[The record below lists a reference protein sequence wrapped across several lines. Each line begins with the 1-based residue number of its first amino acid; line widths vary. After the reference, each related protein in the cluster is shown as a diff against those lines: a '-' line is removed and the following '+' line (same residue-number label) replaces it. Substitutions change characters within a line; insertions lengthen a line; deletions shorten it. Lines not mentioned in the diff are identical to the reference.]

1 MFRGKSSL
9 YLLPLILFVY
19 LVLSEAVEQSMYT
32 DGVAY
37 AGLSKNLANGIGSFW
52 TPSLS
57 KVHLTEFHSHP
68 PLVFWLQSLFFR
80 VFGDGIATERIYAV
94 TIFLLSAVGMIL
106 LWREALRSLPSLRRL
121 WFVPLT
127 LWLAN
132 EIVYHYYPANVLE
145 PTMTLFALAAVYLML
160 RGVRLDTEV
169 GVQFAAAAAAG
180 ACVVAATLCKGFVAL
195 FPLATYGLYW
205 LIFRGISFRRA
216 VALTGT
222 VIGTITLAHLL
233 LWQYAPA
240 RTALW
245 DYLEIQV
252 LPSLQSE
259 RVWEPHFRSSRWYI
273 IKRLFAVLLP
283 SFLAAALVFGLGR
296 RYGRPDKAVDST
308 CRQYAFL
315 FLSLGVAASFPLAIS
330 PKQSFYYLLPSMG
343 FYALGF
349 ASFVG
354 PAASSLMHLPTG
366 PRWNRILPILA
377 LLLLVGGGVNTYR
390 HWGKVNNRD
399 RVVIQDIEL
408 MQPIIPRGA
417 TVGSHGDIAELVS
430 YFYRKHEVS
439 IDTNSLHTPDY
450 DLSVAHRDV
459 AAPPHRKPV
468 VKGQSYILYQKTEKP
483 PGEAD

>member
-1 MFRGKSSL
+1 MFRGKSCL
-9 YLLPLILFVY
+9 YLLPLILFIY

-94 TIFLLSAVGMIL
+94 TIFLLSAGLMVS
-106 LWREALRSLPSLRRL
+106 LWREALRSLPAIRRL

-145 PTMTLFALAAVYLML
+145 PTMTLFTLAAVLVML
-160 RGVRLDTEV
+160 RGLRPGVSD
-169 GVQFAAAAAAG
+169 GVQFGSAALAG
-180 ACVVAATLCKGFVAL
+180 GCLVAATLCKGFVAL
-195 FPLATYGLYW
+195 FPLATYGVYW
-205 LIFRGISFRRA
+205 LIFRRMSFRRA
-216 VALTGT
+216 ATLTMA
-222 VIGTITLAHLL
+222 VVGTIALAYLL
-233 LWQYAPA
+233 LWQHPPA

-283 SFLAAALVFGLGR
+283 SFGVAALVFFLGR
-296 RYGRPDKAVDST
+296 HYGVGKNSNVTS
-308 CRQYAFL
+308 RQYAWF

-349 ASFVG
+349 AAFIG
-354 PAASSLMHLPTG
+354 PAASGLMQLPTG
-366 PRWNRILPILA
+366 PRWNRVLPLLA

-399 RVVIQDIEL
+399 RAVIHDIEL
-408 MQPIIPRGA
+408 MQDVIPKGT

-439 IDTNSLHTPDY
+439 IDTTSLRTPDY
-450 DLSVAHRDV
+450 DLSVAHRDKAV
-459 AAPPHRKPV
+459 PPHRKPV
-468 VKGQSYILYQKTEKP
+468 VKGESYILYQKTKEL

>member
-1 MFRGKSSL
+1 MFRGKSSF
-9 YLLPLILFVY
+9 YLLPVVLFVY
-19 LVLSEAVEQSMYT
+19 LVLSETVERSMYT

-37 AGLSKNLANGIGSFW
+37 AGLAKNLANGIGSFW

-57 KVHLTEFHSHP
+57 RVHLTEFHSHP

-80 VFGDGIATERIYAV
+80 VFGAGIATERIYAV
-94 TIFLLSAVGMIL
+94 TVFLLSAGMMVL
-106 LWREALRSLPSLRRL
+106 LWREALRGLPSLQRQ

-145 PTMTLFALAAVYLML
+145 PTMTLFALAAVYSML
-160 RGVRLDTEV
+160 RGLRPGT
-169 GVQFAAAAAAG
+169 GAGTQFATAAAAG

-195 FPLATYGLYW
+195 FPLATYAIYW
-205 LIFRGISFRRA
+205 LIFRDISFRRA

-222 VIGTITLAHLL
+222 VIAAIGLAYLL

-240 RTALW
+240 RAALW

-283 SFLAAALVFGLGR
+283 SFLVTALVFGVGR
-296 RYGRPDKAVDST
+296 RFGRGSVTNATSL
-308 CRQYAFL
+308 RYAFL

-354 PAASSLMHLPTG
+354 PAVSGLMQLPTG
-366 PRWNRILPILA
+366 RRWSWLLPLGF
-377 LLLLVGGGVNTYR
+377 LLLLLGGVLNTYR
-390 HWGKVNNRD
+390 HWGKINNRD
-399 RVVIQDIEL
+399 RLVLHDIAR
-408 MQPIIPRGA
+408 MQPLLPEGT
-417 TVGSHGDIAELVS
+417 TVGSRGDIAELVS
-430 YFYRKHEVS
+430 YFYRNHRVS
-439 IDTNSLHTPDY
+439 IDTNSLRALEY
-450 DLSVAHRDV
+450 DWLITRQDQPI
-459 AAPPHRKPV
+459 PPHRTPV
-468 VKGQSYILYQKTEKP
+468 VEGERYVLYRLTDDEV
-483 PGEAD
+483 GH